1 METKIQQLKYRLS
14 SAGVDSGEIE
24 YIVATIMDRAQA
36 KLANAL
42 EAGVSLAVDEAQKM
56 KAKGFLG
63 DIAVRPNHNG
73 FEITTDS
80 GNQDYST
87 PPFPMLDKLL
97 AKGKTAKDGST
108 YRVVPIGGKSVKPA
122 EKQKDVG
129 AGIQAASLVKPKES
143 LTDMTVGMA
152 RAFGAGARPQQS
164 KPEITNPTGPV
175 TFRTASSKQNS
186 GSQWVIPAR
195 PADMSIAISNINS
208 MMTEDINRAVD
219 SAIAESRSEID
230 EAIRYYA
237 SQRGF

>member
-1 METKIQQLKYRLS
+1 MEIKIQQLKYRLS
-14 SAGVDSGEIE
+14 SAGVDSGEID
-24 YIVATIMDRAQA
+24 YIVSAIMERAQA

-42 EAGVSLAVDEAQKM
+42 EAGVSLAVDEAQRM

-63 DIAVRPNHNG
+63 DIAVRPSNNG

-80 GNQDYST
+80 GRQDYST

-108 YRVVPIGGKSVKPA
+108 YRVIPVGGKSIRPD
-122 EKQKDVG
+122 EKQKDIRSGVHE
-129 AGIQAASLVKPKES
+129 ASLVKSKQS

-152 RAFGAGARPQQS
+152 MAFGAGARPQQVRQES
-164 KPEITNPTGPV
+164 ITATGQV

-195 PADMSIAISNINS
+195 QADMSAAISNINY
-208 MMTEDINRAVD
+208 MMTEDIDRAVE
-219 SAIAESRSEID
+219 SSIAESESDIAD
-230 EAIRYYA
+230 AIRYYA
-237 SQRGF
+237 KQRGL

>member
-24 YIVATIMDRAQA
+24 YIVAAVMERAQA

-42 EAGVSLAVDEAQKM
+42 EAGVSLAIDEAQRM

-63 DIAVRPNHNG
+63 DIAVRPSHNG

-152 RAFGAGARPQQS
+152 RAFGAGARPQQVRQES
-164 KPEITNPTGPV
+164 SPAGPV
-175 TFRTASSKQNS
+175 TFRTASSKQNA

-219 SAIAESRSEID
+219 SAIAESQSDID